1 MYFIEYQKKNALLDI
16 LDKKLIE
23 EFYLLALVDIVNG
36 KDINELEETIKLYEE
51 EEHYEACAGILKAI
65 HESGY
70 LTIKEIIQR
79 NKL

>member
-1 MYFIEYQKKNALLDI
+1 LKKDI
-16 LDKKLIE
+16 IE

-51 EEHYEACAGILKAI
+51 DEQYEACAGIQKAI
-65 HESGY
+65 HESGF
-70 LTIKEIIQR
+70 LTIKEIIER

>member
-1 MYFIEYQKKNALLDI
+1 MNRKI
-16 LDKKLIE
+16 IE
-23 EFYLLALVDIVNG
+23 ECYLLALVDIVNG
-36 KDINELEETIKLYEE
+36 KDIAELEETIKLYEQE
-51 EEHYEACAGILKAI
+51 EQYEACAGIKKAI

>member
-1 MYFIEYQKKNALLDI
+1 MN
-16 LDKKLIE
+16 KKLIE

-51 EEHYEACAGILKAI
+51 EEQYEACAGILKAI

>member
-1 MYFIEYQKKNALLDI
+1 VNKDI
-16 LDKKLIE
+16 IE

-51 EEHYEACAGILKAI
+51 DEQYEACAGIKKAI